1 MNMTWRK
8 IFTQRREYVSTDAI
22 GNGMIFR
29 HQDMSEE
36 PNSR

>member
-1 MNMTWRK
+1 MAEKYLHKDEDMFR
-8 IFTQRREYVSTDAI
+8 QDAI